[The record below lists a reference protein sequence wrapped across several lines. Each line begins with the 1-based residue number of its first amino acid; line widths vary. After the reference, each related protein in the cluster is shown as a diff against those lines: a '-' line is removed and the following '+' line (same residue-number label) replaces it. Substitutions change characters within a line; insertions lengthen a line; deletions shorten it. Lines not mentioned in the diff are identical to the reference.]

1 MSQVALTIDN
11 IKVEVKPGTTVLE
24 AAKQAGIDI
33 PTLCHHSSLVPIG
46 ACRICV
52 VEVEGQRNL
61 QAACVFPVMEGMV
74 VQTESPRVVQARKFV
89 LDMLFSERNHYCPF
103 CEASGDCELQNLGYR
118 YGIDHWVYLT
128 YTKAFPVDA
137 TRQYFMMDHNRC
149 VLCGRCIRACNE
161 LVANHTLG
169 LRQRGAKSM
178 VHADANLS
186 FGESSCIS
194 CGSCM
199 QVCPTG
205 ALSDNRSAFMGRD
218 IQSEHVKSI
227 CSQCSVGCGIDIVT
241 RAGHV
246 LRIESDWEAAV
257 NGGMLCKSG
266 RFDPLD
272 EKRQRI
278 AVPLVRRQ
286 GQLQP
291 ASWSE
296 ALQVVAKRIDGAGA
310 QGMGVLV
317 SSGATNEAL
326 YLLNKL
332 FRKELGVTNV
342 GLLDGAA
349 PKPFKRSG
357 GSLADIVQSD
367 VILAVGADPVKDQPI
382 ASFLMK
388 RAVDRGARL
397 VIVGGGE
404 GNGLDPFAYQ
414 NLGMADIQ
422 QAVDMAANAD
432 RPVVLYGVGISEVA
446 VKTLKKLEKKAAFIS
461 LEPGVNS
468 RAAAAFGFDN
478 GFKPSASKL
487 FYVLSGEKEWAGG
500 DLLEKMG
507 KDAFVVVQASF
518 VSPLTEKADVVL
530 PTTVWSERT
539 GSLTNTEGRVLK
551 LNQAVEPEGEAKQD
565 WEVLSLLADTL
576 GKKAGASLDDISVQA
591 AKELK

>member
-24 AAKQAGIDI
+24 AAKMAGIDI
-33 PTLCHHSSLVPIG
+33 PTLCHHRALVPIG
-46 ACRICV
+46 ACRVCV
-52 VEVEGQRNL
+52 VEIEGQRNL

-103 CEASGDCELQNLGYR
+103 CEASGDCELQDLGYR
-118 YGIDHWVYLT
+118 YGIDHWVYST
-128 YTKAFPVDA
+128 YTQGFPVDA
-137 TRQYFMMDHNRC
+137 TRRYFMMDHNRC

-186 FGESSCIS
+186 FSESSCIS
-194 CGSCM
+194 CGSCL

-205 ALSDNRSAFMGRD
+205 AVSDNRSAFMGRD
-218 IQSEHVKSI
+218 LQSEHVKSTCNR
-227 CSQCSVGCGIDIVT
+227 CSIGCGIDIVT

-246 LRIESDWEAAV
+246 LRIDSDWEAAV
-257 NGGMLCKSG
+257 NGGMLCRRG

-272 EKRQRI
+272 EQRQRI
-278 AVPLVRRQ
+278 TTPLIRRK
-286 GQLQP
+286 GKLQP

-296 ALQVVAKRIDGAGA
+296 AVQAAAKRIDGTGA
-310 QGMGVLV
+310 QDMGVLA
-317 SSGATNEAL
+317 SSDATNEAL
-326 YLLNKL
+326 YLLNRL
-332 FRKELGVTNV
+332 FRKELGVTSV

-349 PKPFKRSG
+349 PKPFKRSS
-357 GSLADIVQSD
+357 GSLADVTQSD
-367 VILAVGADPVKDQPI
+367 VVLVVGADPAKDQPI
-382 ASFLMK
+382 ASFLVK
-388 RAVDRGARL
+388 RAVDRGTRL
-397 VIVGGGE
+397 LIVGGE
-404 GNGLDPFAYQ
+404 GNGLEPFAHKI
-414 NLGMADIQ
+414 LGMADIQ
-422 QAVDMAANAD
+422 QAVDMAGKAD
-432 RPVVLYGVGISEVA
+432 RPVVLYGAGISETA
-446 VKTLKKLEKKAAFIS
+446 VKTLKKLEKKAVFIS

-468 RAAAAFGFDN
+468 RAAAAFGLDN
-478 GFKPSASKL
+478 GFKPSAL
-487 FYVLSGEKEWAGG
+487 TLLYLLIGEQEW
-500 DLLEKMG
+500 DSRNLLEKMG

-518 VSPLTEKADVVL
+518 ASPLTEKADVVL

-551 LNQAVEPEGEAKQD
+551 LNKAVEPEGEAKQD
-565 WEVLSLLADTL
+565 WEVLSLLAGKL
-576 GKKAGASLDDISVQA
+576 GKKTGDSLDDISVHA